1 MREQRKR
8 LVGRVTSD
16 KMQKTVVV
24 SVENLKRH
32 PLYNKVIRQ
41 TTKYKAH
48 NPNDAAKM
56 GDLVQI
62 VESHQGRIDV
72 MLTPGQERQ
81 GPLGHR
87 SHQRPGSGG
96 LTFSKTYTEKLL

>member
-24 SVENLKRH
+24 SVKNLKRH

-48 NPNDAAKM
+48 NPNDVAKM

-62 VESHQGRIDV
+62 VEAQPMSR
-72 MLTPGQERQ
+72 
-81 GPLGHR
+81 
-87 SHQRPGSGG
+87 
-96 LTFSKTYTEKLL
+96 EKRWAVEKVLQQAEA

>member
-41 TTKYKAH
+41 TAKYKAH
-48 NPNDAAKM
+48 NPNDVAKL

-62 VESHQGRIDV
+62 VEAQPMSR
-72 MLTPGQERQ
+72 
-81 GPLGHR
+81 
-87 SHQRPGSGG
+87 
-96 LTFSKTYTEKLL
+96 EKRWAVEKVLQQAEA

>member
-48 NPNDAAKM
+48 NPNDVAKL

-62 VESHQGRIDV
+62 VEAQPMSR
-72 MLTPGQERQ
+72 
-81 GPLGHR
+81 
-87 SHQRPGSGG
+87 
-96 LTFSKTYTEKLL
+96 EKRWAVEKVLQQAGA

>member
-32 PLYNKVIRQ
+32 RLYNKVIRQ

-48 NPNDAAKM
+48 NPNDVAKM

-62 VESHQGRIDV
+62 VESQPVSRGKRWAV
-72 MLTPGQERQ
+72 
-81 GPLGHR
+81 
-87 SHQRPGSGG
+87 
-96 LTFSKTYTEKLL
+96 EKVLQKAGA

>member
-41 TTKYKAH
+41 TTRYKAH
-48 NPNDAAKM
+48 NPNDVAKL

-62 VESHQGRIDV
+62 VEAQPMSR
-72 MLTPGQERQ
+72 
-81 GPLGHR
+81 
-87 SHQRPGSGG
+87 
-96 LTFSKTYTEKLL
+96 EKRWAVEKVLQQAEA

>member
-48 NPNDAAKM
+48 NPNDAAKL

-62 VESHQGRIDV
+62 VESQP
-72 MLTPGQERQ
+72 M
-81 GPLGHR
+81 
-87 SHQRPGSGG
+87 SH
-96 LTFSKTYTEKLL
+96 EKRWSVEKVLQQAEA

>member
-48 NPNDAAKM
+48 NPNDTARL

-62 VESHQGRIDV
+62 VESQ
-72 MLTPGQERQ
+72 
-81 GPLGHR
+81 PLSR
-87 SHQRPGSGG
+87 
-96 LTFSKTYTEKLL
+96 EKRWAVEKVLQKAEA

>member
-48 NPNDAAKM
+48 NPSDAARL

-62 VESHQGRIDV
+62 VESQPMSR
-72 MLTPGQERQ
+72 
-81 GPLGHR
+81 
-87 SHQRPGSGG
+87 
-96 LTFSKTYTEKLL
+96 EKRWAVEKVLKQAEA

>member
-24 SVENLKRH
+24 SVKNLKRH

-48 NPNDAAKM
+48 NPNDVAKM

-62 VESHQGRIDV
+62 VESQP
-72 MLTPGQERQ
+72 M
-81 GPLGHR
+81 
-87 SHQRPGSGG
+87 SH
-96 LTFSKTYTEKLL
+96 EKRWAVEKVLQKAEA

>member
-1 MREQRKR
+1 MKEQRKR

-16 KMQKTVVV
+16 KMKKTVVV

-48 NPNDAAKM
+48 NPNDVAKM

-62 VESHQGRIDV
+62 VESQPMSR
-72 MLTPGQERQ
+72 
-81 GPLGHR
+81 
-87 SHQRPGSGG
+87 
-96 LTFSKTYTEKLL
+96 EKRWAVEKVLQKAEA

>member
-48 NPNDAAKM
+48 NPNEVAKM

-62 VESHQGRIDV
+62 IESQPMSREKRWAVEKVLQKA
-72 MLTPGQERQ
+72 EA
-81 GPLGHR
+81 
-87 SHQRPGSGG
+87 
-96 LTFSKTYTEKLL
+96 

>member
-24 SVENLKRH
+24 SVGDLKRH
-32 PLYNKVIRQ
+32 RLYSKVIRR

-48 NPNDAAKM
+48 NPNDVAKM

-62 VESHQGRIDV
+62 IEAQPMSRDKRWAVEKV
-72 MLTPGQERQ
+72 L
-81 GPLGHR
+81 
-87 SHQRPGSGG
+87 
-96 LTFSKTYTEKLL
+96 EKAEA

>member
-41 TTKYKAH
+41 TTRYKAH
-48 NPNDAAKM
+48 NPNDTAKL

-62 VESHQGRIDV
+62 VESQPMSR
-72 MLTPGQERQ
+72 
-81 GPLGHR
+81 
-87 SHQRPGSGG
+87 
-96 LTFSKTYTEKLL
+96 EKRWSVEKVLQQAEA

>member
-24 SVENLKRH
+24 TVETLKRH
-32 PLYNKVIRQ
+32 RLYNKVVRR

-48 NPNDAAKM
+48 NPNDVAKL
-56 GDLVQI
+56 GDVVQI
-62 VESHQGRIDV
+62 VESQPMSR
-72 MLTPGQERQ
+72 
-81 GPLGHR
+81 
-87 SHQRPGSGG
+87 
-96 LTFSKTYTEKLL
+96 EKRWAVEKILEKAEV

>member
-24 SVENLKRH
+24 SVESLKRH
-32 PLYNKVIRQ
+32 PLYNKVVRR

-48 NPNDAAKM
+48 NPGDVARE

-62 VESHQGRIDV
+62 VEAQPMSR
-72 MLTPGQERQ
+72 
-81 GPLGHR
+81 
-87 SHQRPGSGG
+87 
-96 LTFSKTYTEKLL
+96 EKRWAVEKILQKAEA

>member
-48 NPNDAAKM
+48 NPNDTAKL

-62 VESHQGRIDV
+62 VE
-72 MLTPGQERQ
+72 GQPMSR
-81 GPLGHR
+81 
-87 SHQRPGSGG
+87 
-96 LTFSKTYTEKLL
+96 EKRWAVEKVLQKAEA

>member
-24 SVENLKRH
+24 SVENRKRH

-48 NPNDAAKM
+48 NPNDTARL

-62 VESHQGRIDV
+62 VESQPMSR
-72 MLTPGQERQ
+72 
-81 GPLGHR
+81 
-87 SHQRPGSGG
+87 
-96 LTFSKTYTEKLL
+96 EKRWAVEKVLQKAEA

>member
-48 NPNDAAKM
+48 NPNDTARL

-62 VESHQGRIDV
+62 VESQP
-72 MLTPGQERQ
+72 M
-81 GPLGHR
+81 
-87 SHQRPGSGG
+87 SHDKRWAV
-96 LTFSKTYTEKLL
+96 EKVLQKAEA

>member
-48 NPNDAAKM
+48 NPNDVAKL

-62 VESHQGRIDV
+62 VESQPMSR
-72 MLTPGQERQ
+72 
-81 GPLGHR
+81 
-87 SHQRPGSGG
+87 
-96 LTFSKTYTEKLL
+96 EKRWAVEKVLQQAEA

>member
-24 SVENLKRH
+24 SVKNLKRH

-48 NPNDAAKM
+48 NPNDVAKL

-62 VESHQGRIDV
+62 VEAQPMSR
-72 MLTPGQERQ
+72 
-81 GPLGHR
+81 
-87 SHQRPGSGG
+87 
-96 LTFSKTYTEKLL
+96 EKRWAVEKVLQQAEA

>member
-24 SVENLKRH
+24 SVKNLKRH

-48 NPNDAAKM
+48 NPNDMAKM

-62 VESHQGRIDV
+62 VEAQPMIR
-72 MLTPGQERQ
+72 
-81 GPLGHR
+81 
-87 SHQRPGSGG
+87 
-96 LTFSKTYTEKLL
+96 EKRWAVEKVLQQAEA

>member
-48 NPNDAAKM
+48 NPNDVAKM

-62 VESHQGRIDV
+62 VESQPMSREKRWSV
-72 MLTPGQERQ
+72 ERVLQ
-81 GPLGHR
+81 
-87 SHQRPGSGG
+87 
-96 LTFSKTYTEKLL
+96 KAEA

>member
-8 LVGRVTSD
+8 LVCRVTSD

-48 NPNDAAKM
+48 NPNDVAKM

-62 VESHQGRIDV
+62 VESQPMSR
-72 MLTPGQERQ
+72 
-81 GPLGHR
+81 
-87 SHQRPGSGG
+87 
-96 LTFSKTYTEKLL
+96 EKRWAVEKVLQQAEA

>member
-24 SVENLKRH
+24 SVGDLKRH
-32 PLYNKVIRQ
+32 RLYSKVIRR

-48 NPNDAAKM
+48 NPNDVAKL

-62 VESHQGRIDV
+62 VEAQPMSRDKRWAV
-72 MLTPGQERQ
+72 
-81 GPLGHR
+81 
-87 SHQRPGSGG
+87 
-96 LTFSKTYTEKLL
+96 EKVLEKAEA

>member
-62 VESHQGRIDV
+62 VESQPMSR
-72 MLTPGQERQ
+72 
-81 GPLGHR
+81 
-87 SHQRPGSGG
+87 
-96 LTFSKTYTEKLL
+96 EKRWAVEKVLQQAGA

>member
-24 SVENLKRH
+24 SVKNLKRH
-32 PLYNKVIRQ
+32 PLYNTVIRQ

-48 NPNDAAKM
+48 HPNDVAKL

-62 VESHQGRIDV
+62 VEAQPMSR
-72 MLTPGQERQ
+72 
-81 GPLGHR
+81 
-87 SHQRPGSGG
+87 
-96 LTFSKTYTEKLL
+96 EKRWAVEKVLQQAEA

>member
-48 NPNDAAKM
+48 NPNDVAKM

-62 VESHQGRIDV
+62 VEAQPMSR
-72 MLTPGQERQ
+72 
-81 GPLGHR
+81 
-87 SHQRPGSGG
+87 
-96 LTFSKTYTEKLL
+96 EKRWAVEKVLQQAEA

>member
-24 SVENLKRH
+24 TVEQLKRH
-32 PLYNKVIRQ
+32 PLYNKVIRR

-48 NPNDAAKM
+48 NPNDTARM

-62 VESHQGRIDV
+62 IESQPMSREKRWAVEKI
-72 MLTPGQERQ
+72 L
-81 GPLGHR
+81 
-87 SHQRPGSGG
+87 
-96 LTFSKTYTEKLL
+96 EKAEA

>member
-32 PLYNKVIRQ
+32 PVYNKVIRQ

-48 NPNDAAKM
+48 NPNDVAKM

-62 VESHQGRIDV
+62 VESQPMSRDKRWAV
-72 MLTPGQERQ
+72 
-81 GPLGHR
+81 
-87 SHQRPGSGG
+87 
-96 LTFSKTYTEKLL
+96 EKVLQQAEA

>member
-48 NPNDAAKM
+48 NPNDVAKM
-56 GDLVQI
+56 SDLVQI
-62 VESHQGRIDV
+62 VESQPMSRDKRWAV
-72 MLTPGQERQ
+72 
-81 GPLGHR
+81 
-87 SHQRPGSGG
+87 
-96 LTFSKTYTEKLL
+96 EKVLQQAEA